1 MASSPSC
8 WLSSGIAGLY
18 HACMDAS
25 AFEYFYTVAYNGSIA
40 RAAAE
45 MDMEPSTLT
54 RHIGRLEEEVG
65 VKLFH
70 RSGRGMVLTDSGA
83 LLLQE
88 ATKVVET
95 LRHTRRVAADLA
107 AEGPSQI
114 VIAAQ
119 PTIAQ
124 VCFGSIALALRERFP
139 RARIRVT
146 EGFGHEMV
154 GWLQEG
160 KIDVAILYVPSQT
173 PIVDYE
179 LLLQEQL
186 HCIMPPAS
194 MPPGRCL
201 TTAAVLDLPLL
212 LPSTSHGLRTLVES
226 WGRRHGKRPRI
237 EMECDASTFMTRRLV
252 QAGVG
257 CTLLPLA
264 AAHDEVSRGLLQA
277 VRIEGKDALRTV
289 ALATAQNRPPVKGL
303 PEITRLLRGIITG
316 LVDAGQ
322 WPGVE
327 RMAA

>member
-1 MASSPSC
+1 
-8 WLSSGIAGLY
+8 
-18 HACMDAS
+18 MDAS
-25 AFEYFYTVAYNGSIA
+25 AFEYFYTVAYSGSIA
-40 RAAAE
+40 RAAGE
-45 MDMEPSTLT
+45 MGMEPSTLT

-88 ATKVVET
+88 ATKVVEA
-95 LRHTRRVAADLA
+95 LQHSRRVAADLA
-107 AEGPSQI
+107 GEGPSQI
-114 VIAAQ
+114 VVAAQ

-124 VCFGSIALALRERFP
+124 VCFGSVALALRERFP

-146 EGFGHEMV
+146 EGFGHEIV

-173 PIVDYE
+173 PIVAYD

-186 HCIMPPAS
+186 YCIL
-194 MPPGRCL
+194 PPGSLPPDRIL
-201 TTAAVLDLPLL
+201 NSAAVLDLPLL
-212 LPSTSHGLRTLVES
+212 LPSTSHGLRSLVEG
-226 WGRRHGKRPRI
+226 WGRRHDKRPRI
-237 EMECDASTFMTRRLV
+237 EMECDGSTFMTRRLV

-264 AAHDEVSRGLLQA
+264 AAHDEVSRGLVQA
-277 VRIEGKDALRTV
+277 LRIDGNDALRTV
-289 ALATAQNRPPVKGL
+289 ALATAQNRPAVKGL
-303 PEITRLLRGIITG
+303 AEITRLLRGVISG

-327 RMAA
+327 RMAG